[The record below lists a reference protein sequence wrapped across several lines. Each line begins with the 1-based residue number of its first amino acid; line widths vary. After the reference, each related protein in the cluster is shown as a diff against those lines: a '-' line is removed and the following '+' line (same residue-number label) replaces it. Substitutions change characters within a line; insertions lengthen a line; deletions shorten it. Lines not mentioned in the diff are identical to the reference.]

1 MSINRSGE
9 TIVELATQSRK
20 SFDFTS
26 FVGYLMFL
34 LEIKIKLRS
43 FKSSERINEK
53 GDGPYHGFGYLS
65 LFSDPIDLAT
75 WKFFAAASIIIII
88 KKNARLTR
96 K

>member
-9 TIVELATQSRK
+9 TIVELAIQSRK

-34 LEIKIKLRS
+34 LEI
-43 FKSSERINEK
+43 
-53 GDGPYHGFGYLS
+53 
-65 LFSDPIDLAT
+65 
-75 WKFFAAASIIIII
+75 FFAAAKIII
-88 KKNARLTR
+88 KKNTRLTR

>member
-34 LEIKIKLRS
+34 LEV
-43 FKSSERINEK
+43 
-53 GDGPYHGFGYLS
+53 
-65 LFSDPIDLAT
+65 
-75 WKFFAAASIIIII
+75 FAAAKIII
-88 KKNARLTR
+88 KKKHTIKTKIMQLQVKLQNPQSVRLLF
-96 K
+96 KCN

>member
-34 LEIKIKLRS
+34 LEV
-43 FKSSERINEK
+43 
-53 GDGPYHGFGYLS
+53 
-65 LFSDPIDLAT
+65 
-75 WKFFAAASIIIII
+75 FAAAKIII
-88 KKNARLTR
+88 KKHTINTKIMQLQVKLQNPQSVRLLF
-96 K
+96 KCN